1 MQVALILGVCL
12 APLAAQQAPP
22 SVEMSKALEEFRA
35 QSYDLGIR
43 PDSPKRAA
51 SRGAA
56 APPWHGRLYENWR
69 NDFLDAVP
77 HQIRQGGG
85 AKSLLRRNQFGF
97 NVGGP
102 LVIPKLYHGGRR
114 TFLSFSFE
122 GVRDRT
128 SRSFL
133 ETIATARER
142 GGDFSA
148 TVDDSGDRLLL
159 YDPAATSPNPAFD
172 SGQAVSTSTLQYF
185 RQPFPGNVL
194 PRERLSAVAAAAL
207 GYYPSPN
214 AAIGPFDRNNFFQ
227 VDPETNDAN
236 GVIVKLDH
244 SIRERH
250 RLSVETAL
258 SNGVEQPA
266 RRILSAA
273 NPGMPRREFQSR
285 RGVIEHVFTRT
296 PRQVLT
302 ARFSAE
308 TERSSAGAKGKG
320 EEDHAA
326 RMGLAGS
333 SSLAFPVFSITP
345 YLSMGRPSPGSRSAR
360 TTYTWDQGFSLRLNQ
375 HTLRLTAKHVR
386 EQVNVYSSRYPAG
399 MLQFGAGLTS
409 LPGIVNTGH
418 AFASFLLGLPYY
430 AEKTYVVSP
439 SYFRRNGWELAVREQ
454 YEISRTLTLSLGV
467 SLMAVAPRT
476 EKYDRQSTVD
486 LRVIN
491 PVNGR
496 PGASVV
502 AGRDGRGRAFK
513 PYLAKL
519 QPSAGLAW
527 NPGGDSKLVVRA
539 GYTRFYGA
547 GTINSFQWGTQAFN
561 AAPSYTSANSLLD
574 PVFRLDDGIPP
585 LGRPLPDF
593 RPEAVNATPAVLVDQ
608 SRRQPTH
615 QSFEASVERRLPGGL
630 VFTGGGEYETARC
643 VLVGTNAARPNAAP
657 LEARAYRDLLYDD
670 EVNRA
675 IRPYPQ
681 YRNFEL
687 GNAYPQGRMA
697 RTTGFARLEARAN
710 SGLTISLRYEVSRQY
725 DDYSGMYPRQDYH
738 NARNEWSLSAFN
750 SPQRLTVSYV
760 YELPV
765 GPGRSIPVSTGWL
778 RRAVEGWAV
787 SGSTSVFSGEPIML
801 RPLFNNTGGIVPGLR
816 VNVFRASTLMWPS
829 PDRSCGST
837 RLPSISPPTSPS
849 ATGRARIPRCVIP

>member
-1 MQVALILGVCL
+1 
-12 APLAAQQAPP
+12 
-22 SVEMSKALEEFRA
+22 
-35 QSYDLGIR
+35 
-43 PDSPKRAA
+43 
-51 SRGAA
+51 
-56 APPWHGRLYENWR
+56 
-69 NDFLDAVP
+69 
-77 HQIRQGGG
+77 
-85 AKSLLRRNQFGF
+85 
-97 NVGGP
+97 
-102 LVIPKLYHGGRR
+102 
-114 TFLSFSFE
+114 
-122 GVRDRT
+122 
-128 SRSFL
+128 
-133 ETIATARER
+133 
-142 GGDFSA
+142 
-148 TVDDSGDRLLL
+148 
-159 YDPAATSPNPAFD
+159 
-172 SGQAVSTSTLQYF
+172 VSTSTLQYF